1 MHDGYTAGWPGSQ
14 ERLPDEIVR
23 EMGNPGC
30 LGGYTGKGYRLR
42 LLYRQKYTMK
52 LTLWYRLCQVTYRN
66 NSLRGGFGEA
76 TYMHCLGGVSML
88 LLFQVSW
95 TKSAHLKYSSS

>member
-1 MHDGYTAGWPGSQ
+1 MA
-14 ERLPDEIVR
+14 
-23 EMGNPGC
+23 GNPG
-30 LGGYTGKGYRLR
+30 KDYRWGS
-42 LLYRQKYTMK
+42 LYRQKYTMK

-88 LLFQVSW
+88 LLFQVS
-95 TKSAHLKYSSS
+95 